1 MRGYTK
7 FRGHW
12 LADVTRSLSHKVITA
27 MVVATSSVNASDY
40 GVRGIIDTPDARMDP
55 DGFLLLSAGK
65 DERHK
70 QFSITYQ
77 ALPWLQASFRYSGI
91 EGLQYWDRNYEVKA
105 QIISETSRLPALS
118 VGVRDLVGTGLFGSE
133 YIVATKE
140 LGPLEG
146 SVGVGWGRLSGEGDF
161 RNPLVKLD
169 SRFETRTISSNTG
182 GELTPGTYFSGKNV
196 GVFGG
201 LKYKLDSAPVT
212 LLFERNPDQY
222 NRGVYRRQPSPRS
235 DYSFGLTW
243 HLSDQLDISLTQQHG
258 EELGLRFTSKFDTRA
273 EPAFQREEPVVSSF
287 YLPQKDFPTGF
298 DKNNWYQRLLL
309 DAERSGLLLIEGR
322 ISADQKQVELIVG
335 NINYQLWADA
345 LSRHIA
351 LADLHLPATVEL
363 LNFVIEDSGHR
374 VSKIIIPRPSSL
386 EEGYGRPEF
395 LQRIRVSR
403 GVVGEPLNGRTS
415 FVTGQVNTTI
425 NFKAQ
430 FQFFD
435 PDDPARYQ
443 LFLGIDSEYAITD
456 KWIARSSVALDME
469 NNFGESRRRESD
481 SVLPKVRTDIV
492 KYLQDGS
499 NRLQMLMI
507 ERRDT
512 AGSSIHY
519 RAFGGI
525 LEQMYSGMGLEALY
539 WPAESRWAIGAN
551 FSAVK
556 KRDFDGL
563 LGHQDYSVT
572 TGFLSAFY
580 ASPYFNY
587 DFAIHAGRYLA
598 KDFGSTLEVRRT
610 FRNGWQVGLWATV
623 TDVSSKDFGEGS
635 FDKGIYFQV
644 PISAV
649 FGASPSRS
657 KFSTGIRPI
666 QRDGGQR
673 LEGHSG
679 RLFWDLRDARFD
691 SFVFDERM
699 LK

>member
-1 MRGYTK
+1 MRCHMKSLAQWVPHTAEGW
-7 FRGHW
+7 RGT
-12 LADVTRSLSHKVITA
+12 LVGM
-27 MVVATSSVNASDY
+27 MVAVTSSVSASDY
-40 GVRGIIDTPDARMDP
+40 GVRGIIDTPDARMSP
-55 DGFLLLSAGK
+55 DGALLLSAGK

-77 ALPWLQASFRYSGI
+77 ALPWLQATFRYSGI

-105 QIISETSRLPALS
+105 QIIPETDRLPALS

-133 YIVATKE
+133 YVVATKAF
-140 LGPLEG
+140 GSFEG
-146 SVGVGWGRLSGEGDF
+146 SVGLGWGRLSGEGDF
-161 RNPLVKLD
+161 RNPLINLD
-169 SRFETRTISSNTG
+169 PRFETRTISSGTG
-182 GELTPGTYFSGKNV
+182 GEFTPGTYFSGENV

-201 LKYKLDSAPVT
+201 FKYKLDTVPVT
-212 LLFERNPDQY
+212 FLFERNPDQY
-222 NRGVYRRQPSPRS
+222 NRGVYRRQPSPNS
-235 DYSFGLTW
+235 EYSFGLTW
-243 HLSDQLDISLTQQHG
+243 HFSDLLDISLTQQHG

-273 EPAFQREEPVVSSF
+273 DPSFQREEPVVSSF
-287 YLPQKDFPTGF
+287 YLSQKDFPPGF
-298 DKNNWYQRLLL
+298 DRNNWYQRLLL

-322 ISADQKQVELIVG
+322 ISADKKQVELIVG
-335 NINYQLWADA
+335 NINYQLWGDA

-363 LNFVIEDSGHR
+363 VNFVIEDSGHR
-374 VSKIIIPRPSSL
+374 VSKIIVPRPSSL
-386 EEGYGRPEF
+386 EQGYSRPDF
-395 LQRIRVSR
+395 LRRIRVAN
-403 GVVGEPLNGRTS
+403 GVVDEPLYGRTS
-415 FVTGQVNTTI
+415 FVTGRINTTL
-425 NFKAQ
+425 NLGAQ

-456 KWIARSSVALDME
+456 KWIARSSVALDLT

-481 SVLPKVRTDIV
+481 SALPNVRTDIV
-492 KYLQDGS
+492 KYLQDGP
-499 NRLQMLMI
+499 NRLQMLVL
-507 ERRDT
+507 EKRDT
-512 AGSSIHY
+512 TGSSLHY
-519 RAFGGI
+519 RAYGGI
-525 LEQMYSGMGLEALY
+525 LEQMYSGIGLEALY

-598 KDFGSTLEVRRT
+598 RDFGSTLEVRRT

-649 FGASPSRS
+649 FGTSPSRA

-673 LEGHSG
+673 LEGYAG
-679 RLFWDLRDARFD
+679 RLFWDLRDARYD